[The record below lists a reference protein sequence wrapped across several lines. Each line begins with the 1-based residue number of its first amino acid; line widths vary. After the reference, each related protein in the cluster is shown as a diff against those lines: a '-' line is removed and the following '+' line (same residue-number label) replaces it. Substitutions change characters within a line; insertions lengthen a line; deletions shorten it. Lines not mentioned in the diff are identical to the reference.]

1 MVEGPYV
8 AGGQT
13 SVPAEIECTR
23 PLLPLY
29 MDFQKFV
36 STTFSAKNA
45 MPMGMAD
52 NCRERMTSGIPLQP
66 NKIHPMLQPRKRLFA
81 LPSGAPE
88 PTTASLPAHSNGQG
102 NRVRRWNTWSLQRRV
117 LVVSTAAVTVAIV
130 LGVFGFVVAL
140 DRILYSTAQDSARTH
155 ADEISKTIA
164 SGELPAS
171 EALDTVTSKGS
182 LLQILDR
189 EQQVVAS
196 SEPALARTPVTK
208 LRPEP
213 GVVDVGQETAL
224 RGEVGE
230 PHALVAQGVKD
241 PAGTAYVVVVAN
253 PLEVEATT
261 VRTATVL
268 LVLGAAALLLILLFL
283 INRIL
288 KQALEPVERIRSEVA
303 RITRVR
309 GRGHLTVPPS
319 GDEIARLAETMNVML
334 DRLERADA
342 TTRRFISDASHEL
355 RSPLATIR
363 AVMEISDSQGG
374 HDPARDAV
382 VRGEVLRM
390 QHLVEDLL
398 TLAKADDGVPLTLEE
413 VDVDDLVESEVRR
426 LRATGTGPV
435 TASISA
441 ARIIGDR
448 LKLAQALRNL
458 VDNAMRHTTG
468 GVALAVHPVG
478 DAVVMTVDNEGRPV
492 PEDERE
498 AVFERFARL
507 EASRERDTGG
517 SGLGLAIV
525 RTIVEAHHGTVEATQ
540 TPQGQCRFEVR
551 LPQTPESLGGGRHPR
566 QP

>member
-1 MVEGPYV
+1 
-8 AGGQT
+8 
-13 SVPAEIECTR
+13 
-23 PLLPLY
+23 
-29 MDFQKFV
+29 
-36 STTFSAKNA
+36 
-45 MPMGMAD
+45 
-52 NCRERMTSGIPLQP
+52 MTL
-66 NKIHPMLQPRKRLFA
+66 
-81 LPSGAPE
+81 
-88 PTTASLPAHSNGQG
+88 
-102 NRVRRWNTWSLQRRV
+102 
-117 LVVSTAAVTVAIV
+117 AIV
-130 LGVFGFVVAL
+130 LGVIGFVIAL
-140 DRILYSTAQDSARTH
+140 DRILYSSAQDSARTH
-155 ADEISKTIA
+155 AAEISSTIA
-164 SGELPAS
+164 SGERSAND
-171 EALDTVTSKGS
+171 ALRDVSSKGS
-182 LLQILDR
+182 LLQILDT
-189 EQQVVAS
+189 EHHVLAS
-196 SEPALARTPVTK
+196 SEPALATTPVTK

-213 GVVDVGQETAL
+213 GDIDVDQEATL

-230 PHALVAQGVKD
+230 PHALVAEGVRD
-241 PAGTAYVVVVAN
+241 PDGTAYIVVVAN
-253 PLEVEATT
+253 PLDVEATT

-268 LVLGAAALLLILLFL
+268 LVLGAVALLLILLAL

-342 TTRRFISDASHEL
+342 TTHRFISDASHEL

-363 AVMEISDSQGG
+363 AAIEISEHHVGP
-374 HDPARDAV
+374 DPERDAV
-382 VRGEVLRM
+382 IHGEVLRM

-398 TLAKADDGVPLTLEE
+398 TLAKADDGGQLTLED
-413 VDVDDLVESEVRR
+413 VDLDDLVEGEVRR
-426 LRATGTGPV
+426 LRATGTAPV

-441 ARIIGDR
+441 ARIVGDR

-458 VDNAMRHTTG
+458 VDNALRHTVG
-468 GVALAVHPVG
+468 GVALAVRPVG
-478 DAVVMTVDNEGRPV
+478 DVVVLTIDNDGLPV
-492 PEDERE
+492 PADQRE

-507 EASRERDTGG
+507 EESRERDTGG

-551 LPQTPESLGGGRHPR
+551 LPQSPLESLASVPHPR